1 MPKNSISIICPTLNE
16 AENVNLVYKNIARI
30 VKHDWELIF
39 VDDHSSDATRIHIEH
54 LARTDKRVRLINRIG
69 RRGLSSAV
77 AEGFLSSIYDLC
89 IVIDA
94 DLQHDINNI
103 NSMTDLAITKSF
115 DLVISSRF
123 KKEQKVA
130 LTHKREQMSLLGNKL
145 IDLILKRQLTDP
157 LSGCFLIKKDKY
169 IKLHQEL
176 FLSGFKI
183 LFDILSSK
191 SGRSLKVSE
200 IPIKFLKRHSGES
213 KLRKIILIQ
222 FIWTFIL
229 RYIER
234 YIPLTFIIFCLIGS
248 LGYLLHFLILS
259 YFLDKTFFPFFIA
272 QLITSYIVMLNN
284 FWLNNAFT
292 FSAIKLQGLEFFIGL
307 LKFMF
312 FCSLGAF
319 FSLASA
325 SYMLTLEFS
334 PILSG
339 MLGAVSA
346 SLWNYILNY
355 KFTWKNS

>member
-1 MPKNSISIICPTLNE
+1 MNYISYISGEKIELEMDLFITTPHYLNNNPIITMNHPK
-16 AENVNLVYKNIARI
+16 A
-30 VKHDWELIF
+30 F
-39 VDDHSSDATRIHIEH
+39 
-54 LARTDKRVRLINRIG
+54 
-69 RRGLSSAV
+69 
-77 AEGFLSSIYDLC
+77 
-89 IVIDA
+89 
-94 DLQHDINNI
+94 DINNI

-130 LTHKREQMSLLGNKL
+130 LTHKREQMSLLGTKL

-259 YFLDKTFFPFFIA
+259 YFLDKTFFPYFIA

-284 FWLNNAFT
+284 FWLNNGKT
-292 FSAIKLQGLEFFIGL
+292 IRIIRIFSIFLQKKHEYAIIIT
-307 LKFMF
+307 
-312 FCSLGAF
+312 C
-319 FSLASA
+319 FSNQKK
-325 SYMLTLEFS
+325 
-334 PILSG
+334 
-339 MLGAVSA
+339 V
-346 SLWNYILNY
+346 YIFEDS
-355 KFTWKNS
+355 KK